1 MGDQMFRDPN
11 GEFDS
16 PQQALGFVEARQKLA
31 GALGQQT
38 NPAELVRAVS
48 EIQTHYPQQTINWA
62 MLHPRVPARP
72 RARRSAGNRPR

>member
-31 GALGQQT
+31 GALGQGT
-38 NPAELVRAVS
+38 NAAEIVRAMS
-48 EIQTHYPQQTINWA
+48 EIQNHAPQQTINWA
-62 MLHPRVPARP
+62 VVHPRVPAWPRP
-72 RARRSAGNRPR
+72 LWLAQY